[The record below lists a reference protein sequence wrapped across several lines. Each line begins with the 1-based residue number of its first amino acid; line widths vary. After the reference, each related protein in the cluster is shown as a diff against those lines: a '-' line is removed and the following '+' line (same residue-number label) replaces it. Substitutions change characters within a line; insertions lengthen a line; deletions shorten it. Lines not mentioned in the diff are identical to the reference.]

1 MRTREIP
8 VPFSEEEIE
17 RLTEIAAAE
26 GGSIA
31 EYIRARLF
39 GPTLT
44 GATAMFARLEG
55 VRIRAQGR
63 RRDSD

>member
-1 MRTREIP
+1 MHIREIV

-31 EYIRARLF
+31 DFIRAYVF
-39 GPTLT
+39 GSSRSDL
-44 GATAMFARLEG
+44 AAMVARLEG
-55 VRIRAQGR
+55 ERIRARGR
-63 RRDSD
+63 GWDRD

>member
-8 VPFSEEEIE
+8 VPFSEEEIG

-31 EYIRARLF
+31 DYIRVRVF
-39 GPTLT
+39 GPSL
-44 GATAMFARLEG
+44 GDPAAMFARIEG
-55 VRIRAQGR
+55 ARIQALGKKRN
-63 RRDSD
+63 SD

>member
-31 EYIRARLF
+31 DYIRFRVF
-39 GPTLT
+39 GPSS
-44 GATAMFARLEG
+44 GDPAAMFARIEG
-55 VRIRAQGR
+55 ARIQALGR
-63 RRDSD
+63 RRNSD